1 MLKLSQRAQGL
12 ATEYVRYNEVS
23 LNRDPF
29 PYIVYYCREERHS
42 LYRGPG
48 YMEVRL
54 IEVPL

>member
-1 MLKLSQRAQGL
+1 MLQLSQRAQGQ

-29 PYIVYYCREERHS
+29 PYIVCYCGEERHS

-48 YMEVRL
+48 YMEVR
-54 IEVPL
+54 